1 MDNFHA
7 GRIALDDRA
16 GRKFRPRRDASA
28 TGVGNTFG
36 SHELSVPAYIVKLT
50 QTIRAKRTAMID
62 TKKRE
67 SELTARPPTNILK
80 FSSKKDQ
87 GGL

>member
-1 MDNFHA
+1 LDNFHA

-28 TGVGNTFG
+28 TGVGNYFG

-50 QTIRAKRTAMID
+50 QQSGRSGTAMID

-67 SELTARPPTNILK
+67 SELTARPPTNI
-80 FSSKKDQ
+80 F
-87 GGL
+87 